1 MQLLIV
7 EDQQNDIRVAAAV
20 AKESGF
26 SDVEAAT
33 SIAAARAFLEKSLNK
48 TQPPPD
54 AILLDLDLGY
64 ESGFE
69 LLRFW
74 HGDPELSKIPVLVWT
89 ILGDHYR
96 DICGMFKVSAYIDK
110 STGATAL
117 RQVLGE
123 LTRIAS

>member
-26 SDVEAAT
+26 SDIEAVT
-33 SIAAARAFLEKSLNK
+33 SIAAARALLEKTLDK

-69 LLRFW
+69 MLRFW

-110 STGATAL
+110 STGAATL
-117 RQVLGE
+117 RQALGE